1 MGDAEAGE
9 IALWTISTY
18 VFDIWAF
25 TPYQDVTSATKESGK
40 TTLMECM
47 ALLMREPLVADNIS
61 PAAIYPAVAAR
72 KPTLLIDEGD
82 TSLSKHS
89 DSERIEAIRGV
100 VNGGFRRTGNVV
112 RCVGSQHEV
121 AEFST
126 FCPKAFAGIGNFLSD
141 TTRSRCVTIQL
152 RKKRPS
158 DRTEPFREHLY
169 QPRSETLK
177 REIAA
182 WADSVDR
189 EALAKSYPATPDQLG
204 ARAADI
210 WLPLLALADLAGGDW
225 PARAHR
231 AAITLSAGLDPRPGG
246 RARSA
251 PRRNPGRVRR
261 VRHGRDLVRRP
272 GREARRRRGVA
283 VGAVVGREERS
294 TEEGRLPMAR
304 ERPASIRD
312 PIEGHPHLRGHPQ
325 GLPARVVRG
334 RLGPPPQP
342 EPGLIR
348 DIRDNPATMRVRA
361 PSFCRDTTPL
371 ETPSAMP
378 QSPMNKRMSR
388 MSRIA
393 RGVREGTGF
402 R

>member
-231 AAITLSAGLDPRPGG
+231 AAITLSAGLDLDQEDERVQLLAAIRDVFDEYGTD
-246 RARSA
+246 AISSA
-251 PRRNPGRVRR
+251 
-261 VRHGRDLVRRP
+261 DLVERLAGDAESPWVRWWDEKNDRP
-272 GREARRRRGVA
+272 KKAACRWLANDLRLFEI
-283 VGAVVGREERS
+283 RS
-294 TEEGRLPMAR
+294 
-304 ERPASIRD
+304 
-312 PIEGHPHLRGHPQ
+312 
-325 GLPARVVRG
+325 
-334 RLGPPPQP
+334 
-342 EPGLIR
+342 R
-348 DIRDNPATMRVRA
+348 DIRTSAGTRKGYRRESLEDAWDRHLSPSPGLSATSATTQQRCGFA
-361 PSFCRDTTPL
+361 PR
-371 ETPSAMP
+371 PSASTRLLWRP
-378 QSPMNKRMSR
+378 RPRCLNRP
-388 MSRIA
+388 
-393 RGVREGTGF
+393 
-402 R
+402 